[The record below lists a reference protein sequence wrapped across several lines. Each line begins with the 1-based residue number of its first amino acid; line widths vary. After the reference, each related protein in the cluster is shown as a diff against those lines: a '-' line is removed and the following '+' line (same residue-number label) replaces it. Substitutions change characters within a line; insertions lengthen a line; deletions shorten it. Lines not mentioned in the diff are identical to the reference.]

1 MKKIPLKK
9 GDRIGI
15 AAAASPFHE
24 EAFLKG
30 VEFLKK
36 EGYEVYFRDDIFDK
50 KDYLAVSDERRCQ
63 ELIELLENPKIKA
76 ILFARGGYGSMRLL
90 PYLDSYFKKRPK
102 VQPKIIIGYSDLTS
116 LLLYFLQNKKM
127 NPYYGPVV
135 AKDLGES
142 TDKLTQSY
150 LRKALGDTKP
160 LGELKFK
167 EVESLQSGKALGEIT
182 GGCLSLVVASLGT
195 PYEINTKGKILF
207 LEDIHEKPYAVDRML
222 TQLTLAKKLK
232 TVKGV
237 IFGSLIYDGPESAMK
252 EAILHGLQGFKGPVL
267 YGFPAGHGKCKITFP
282 LGVKVRMDADKK
294 TVDFL
299 T

>member
-1 MKKIPLKK
+1 MKKKSLQR
-9 GDRIGI
+9 GDLIGI
-15 AAAASPFHE
+15 AAAASPFHK
-24 EAFLKG
+24 EAFLAG
-30 VEFLKK
+30 VEYLKK
-36 EGYEVYFRDDIFDK
+36 EGYEVYYRDDIFDK
-50 KDYLAVSDERRCQ
+50 KDYLAGSDARRCQ

-102 VQPKIIIGYSDLTS
+102 IQSKIIIGYSDLTS

-127 NPYYGPVV
+127 SPYYGPVV

-142 TDKLTQSY
+142 TDPVTKSFLI
-150 LRKALGDTKP
+150 KALSDVKP
-160 LGELKFK
+160 LGELKFN
-167 EVESLQSGKALGEIT
+167 EVTTLKPGKATGELT

-232 TVKGV
+232 TLKGV
-237 IFGSLIYDGPESAMK
+237 IFGSLVYDGPESAMK

-282 LGVKVRMDADKK
+282 LGVKVRIDSAKK

-299 T
+299 E

>member
-50 KDYLAVSDERRCQ
+50 KDYLAGSDERRCQ

-116 LLLYFLQNKKM
+116 LLLYFIQNKKM

-267 YGFPAGHGKCKITFP
+267 YGFPAGHGK
-282 LGVKVRMDADKK
+282 
-294 TVDFL
+294 
-299 T
+299 